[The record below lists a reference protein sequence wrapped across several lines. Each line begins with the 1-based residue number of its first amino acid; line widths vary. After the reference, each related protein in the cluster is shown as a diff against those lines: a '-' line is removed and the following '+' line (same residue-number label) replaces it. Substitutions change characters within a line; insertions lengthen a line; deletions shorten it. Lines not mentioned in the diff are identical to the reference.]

1 MNWLDL
7 VILLVLAW
15 FAIAGATAGLPREL
29 VTLLAMLLGVVLA
42 GLFHERLAT
51 DLLLFI
57 DREQTARVAAF
68 AAIFFAVL
76 GAGQIAMVLFKEQAL
91 TLTFGPLE
99 HPGGL
104 VVGLL
109 KGVILVEV
117 ALVLF
122 ARYRFVTMTEAIDG
136 SLLAPFFLDGFPF
149 VLRLLPG
156 SFRTAVEAF
165 PGGT

>member
-1 MNWLDL
+1 MPALSSITSGRGTPQRAPSHSGVAGTRRPAVRLRGRATAAPRTPHPTNYQPFHITVMNWLDL

-76 GAGQIAMVLFKEQAL
+76 G
-91 TLTFGPLE
+91 
-99 HPGGL
+99 
-104 VVGLL
+104 
-109 KGVILVEV
+109 
-117 ALVLF
+117 
-122 ARYRFVTMTEAIDG
+122 
-136 SLLAPFFLDGFPF
+136 
-149 VLRLLPG
+149 
-156 SFRTAVEAF
+156 
-165 PGGT
+165 